1 MNEERRAERALEA
14 SQRRLVEQ
22 SQALAELT
30 EHQASGPQSF
40 QARLQRLLEITAR
53 TLQADRVS
61 LWRFE
66 PQRSALRC
74 LDLYALTAH
83 RHESGMRLLRSDY
96 APYFAALER
105 ERFIAADDAQTDPRT
120 ASFTTSYL
128 QPLRIASMLD
138 VPLRQDDMTVGVL
151 CVEHVGEPRVWTV
164 DERNFA
170 LAVANLVG
178 MAAADEERRLA
189 LDRLAL
195 SEARAQLI
203 VDTAHDAFIGA
214 NSRGEIVEWNAQASA
229 IFGWPRRD
237 VLGASLAETIVPP
250 VYREAHVRGLARFHE
265 TGEPTIVNKRMELLA
280 LHRDGREFPIELTLT
295 MPIPGEDGEFFFGA
309 FLRDISERRR
319 HEEELRRAKE
329 EAEAATR
336 AKTEFLANMSHEL
349 RTPLNGVLGYAQ
361 LLQRDPALTPSQRE
375 GLETI
380 ARCGSYLLELI
391 NDVLDLSRIEIER
404 VNHVPVPA
412 SLQELLEDLDRVI
425 GPAAGRKGLALL
437 LEASPEVPA
446 RVMIDRRHLRQ
457 VLSNLLGNA
466 IKFTSQGHVRLH
478 IRRHGERLRF
488 DVVDTGHGIEP
499 EHLRDIFD
507 AFRQTRR
514 GASAGGTGLGL
525 TISQRLVAAMG
536 GSLEVESTLG
546 EGSRFFFS
554 LPLVSADPDAPDP
567 TDTRAFEVD
576 ANARLAPGV
585 RLTALVVDDNAVNRH
600 IMASLLE
607 SAGVSVITA
616 AGGLEAVEYARRF
629 VPDVILMDR
638 RMRDIDGFEATRRI
652 HADPMTARIPVI
664 AVSASTFS
672 DSHEAARQAG
682 CVDFIPKPVRAEVLY
697 GLLQRHLGVAFVAGP
712 PEQDPRAAPVVPAA
726 VVAAPPH
733 AAGVA
738 RRLRAAAGVGDVGAI
753 EGVVEELRRD
763 SARAAL
769 GQRIAA
775 LKADFD
781 FDGLRRL
788 ADWLESQEGVVDAAD

>member
-1 MNEERRAERALEA
+1 VTEERQAERALEA
-14 SQRRLVEQ
+14 SRQRLVEQ

-30 EHQASGPQSF
+30 EHQASGPSSF
-40 QARLQRLLEITAR
+40 RVRLQRLLEIAAR
-53 TLQADRVS
+53 TLRVARVS

-66 PQRSALRC
+66 PQRAALQC
-74 LDLYALTAH
+74 VDLYSLSTH
-83 RHESGMRLLRSDY
+83 SHESGLRLLRSDY
-96 APYFAALER
+96 APYFDALEC

-120 ASFTTSYL
+120 AAFTTSYL

-138 VPLRQDDMTVGVL
+138 VPLRQDDATTGVL
-151 CVEHVGEPRVWTV
+151 CVEHVGEARAWTV
-164 DERNFA
+164 DERHFA
-170 LAVANLVG
+170 LAVANLVA

-214 NSRGEIVEWNAQASA
+214 NARGEIIEWNAQASA
-229 IFGWPRRD
+229 IFGWSRRD

-250 VYREAHVRGLARFHE
+250 AFREAHVRGLRRFHE
-265 TGEPTIVNKRMELLA
+265 TGELTIVNKRLELVA
-280 LHRDGREFPIELTLT
+280 LHRDGPEFPIELTLT
-295 MPIPGEDGEFFFGA
+295 MPIPSEDGDFFFGA
-309 FLRDISERRR
+309 FLRDISERRQ

-329 EAEAATR
+329 AAEAATR

-361 LLQRDPALTPSQRE
+361 LLRRDPSLSESQVD

-380 ARCGSYLLELI
+380 LRCGSYLLELI
-391 NDVLDLSRIEIER
+391 NDVLDLSRIEVER
-404 VNHVPVPA
+404 VNHVPVAA
-412 SLQELLEDLDRVI
+412 SVQELVADLDRVI
-425 GPAAGRKGLALL
+425 GPVAGRKGLSLF
-437 LEASPEVPA
+437 LEVAPDVPG
-446 RVMIDRRHLRQ
+446 RVMVDRRHVRQ

-466 IKFTSQGHVRLH
+466 IKFTSEGHVRLH
-478 IRRHGERLRF
+478 VRRTGEWLRF

-554 LPLVSADPDAPDP
+554 LPLISADPDAPDS
-567 TDTRAFEVD
+567 TDTRPFEVD

-585 RLTALVVDDNAVNRH
+585 RATALVVDDNAVNRH

-607 SAGVSVITA
+607 SAGLDVITA
-616 AGGLEAVEYARRF
+616 AGGLEAVEHARRF

-652 HADPMTARIPVI
+652 HADPATARIPVI

-682 CVDFIPKPVRAEVLY
+682 CIDFIPKPVRAEVLY
-697 GLLQRHLGVAFVAGP
+697 GLLRRHLGLTFVAGP
-712 PEQDPRAAPVVPAA
+712 SEPGAGLPPGMPAMVVN
-726 VVAAPPH
+726 APPH

-753 EGVVEELRRD
+753 EAMVEELRGDR
-763 SARAAL
+763 ARGGL
-769 GQRIAA
+769 GQRIAD

-781 FDGLRRL
+781 FDGLLRL
-788 ADWLESQEGVVDAAD
+788 ADWLESQDGVQDAAD

>member
-1 MNEERRAERALEA
+1 VTEERRAERALEA
-14 SQRRLVEQ
+14 SQQRLVEQ

-30 EHQASGPQSF
+30 EHQASGPSSF
-40 QARLQRLLEITAR
+40 LARLQRLLAITAR
-53 TLQADRVS
+53 TLRVERVS

-66 PQRSALRC
+66 AQRAALRC
-74 LDLYALTAH
+74 LDLYALSADT
-83 RHESGMRLLRSDY
+83 HESGMRLLRGDY
-96 APYFAALER
+96 TAYFEALED

-120 ASFTTSYL
+120 AAFTTSYL

-138 VPLRQDDMTVGVL
+138 VPLRQDDATTGVL
-151 CVEHVGEPRVWTV
+151 CVEHVGQARRWTV

-170 LAVANLVG
+170 LAVANLVA

-214 NSRGEIVEWNAQASA
+214 NSRGDIVEWNAQATA
-229 IFGWPRRD
+229 IFGWTRRD

-250 VYREAHVRGLARFHE
+250 GFRDGHRRGLQRFHE
-265 TGEPTIVNKRMELLA
+265 TGEPTIVNKRLELVA
-280 LHRDGREFPIELTLT
+280 LHRDGHEFPIELTLT
-295 MPIPGEDGEFFFGA
+295 MPIPAEDGGFFFGA

-329 EAEAATR
+329 AAETATR

-349 RTPLNGVLGYAQ
+349 RTPLNGVIGYAQ
-361 LLQRDPALTPSQRE
+361 LLRRDPSMTDSQIE
-375 GLETI
+375 GLDTI
-380 ARCGSYLLELI
+380 LRCGSYLLELI
-391 NDVLDLSRIEIER
+391 NDVLDLSRIEVER
-404 VNHVPVPA
+404 VNHAPVPA
-412 SLQELLEDLDRVI
+412 SLHELLTDLDRVI
-425 GPAAGRKGLALL
+425 GPAAGRKGLSLF
-437 LEASPEVPA
+437 LEVAPDVPA

-478 IRRHGERLRF
+478 VRRVAESLRF
-488 DVVDTGHGIEP
+488 DVVDTGHGIEA
-499 EHLRDIFD
+499 EHLRDIFE

-536 GSLEVESTLG
+536 GNLQVESTLG
-546 EGSRFFFS
+546 EGSRFFFA
-554 LPLVSADPDAPDP
+554 LPLEPADADAADP
-567 TDTRAFEVD
+567 TDTRSFEVD

-585 RLTALVVDDNAVNRH
+585 RLAALVVDDNAVNRH

-607 SAGVSVITA
+607 SAGVTVITA
-616 AGGLEAVEYARRF
+616 AGGLESVEYARRF
-629 VPDVILMDR
+629 MPDVILMDR
-638 RMRDIDGFEATRRI
+638 RMRDLDGFEATRRI
-652 HADPMTARIPVI
+652 HADPATAAIPVI

-697 GLLQRHLGVAFVAGP
+697 GLLQRHLGVTFVAGP
-712 PEQDPRAAPVVPAA
+712 PEPEPGLSPVMSTA
-726 VVAAPPH
+726 VVDAPPH
-733 AAGVA
+733 AAGMA
-738 RRLRAAAGVGDVGAI
+738 RRLRVAAGVGDVGAI
-753 EGVVEELRRD
+753 DAMIEELRAD
-763 SARAAL
+763 GGRAGL
-769 GQRIAA
+769 GQRIAH

-781 FDGLRRL
+781 FDGLLRL
-788 ADWLESQEGVVDAAD
+788 ADWLESQDGVQDAAD